1 MGIAAKNPYENDDE
15 LEGQEARAVDGPREV
30 ELTTIDHV
38 GIAVADLDDALDHYR
53 RVFGATVDFRE
64 RFDEDGVEV
73 AAILIGDLYLH
84 LLAATRDD
92 SDVAVFVEEWGP
104 GLHHVGYRV
113 ADAAAA
119 AAQLADQGYEVVDD
133 EPQPGPRGSRV
144 AYVNPHEVDGTIIQL
159 VEI

>member
-73 AAILIGDLYLH
+73 AAMLGATEAACRQWVAQAKAAIAQRKPRYTADPAQVQRAVMAFMTACASGDIQAAMTVLAP
-84 LLAATRDD
+84 AATAFAIP
-92 SDVAVFVEEWGP
+92 SI
-104 GLHHVGYRV
+104 
-113 ADAAAA
+113 
-119 AAQLADQGYEVVDD
+119 
-133 EPQPGPRGSRV
+133 
-144 AYVNPHEVDGTIIQL
+144 T
-159 VEI
+159 